1 VLVIEH
7 RPALARLADRVVR
20 LADGKAVVEPG
31 TATT

>member
-20 LADGKAVVEPG
+20 LADGKLSEQVSSPA
-31 TATT
+31 